1 MTVLDILRALVTG
14 DAAKLNSTDWQ
25 AEALATLD
33 RAEQPAADELD
44 GQAPDGSGPAVEAG
58 REEA

>member
-14 DAAKLNSTDWQ
+14 DAATLNSTDWQ

-33 RAEQPAADELD
+33 RAEQPAADELG
-44 GQAPDGSGPAVEAG
+44 GQADESGPAVEAG